1 MVNILKKA
9 ASGLLEMMLSP
20 AMVLAVRAW
29 DSKTMYEVDLHLPT
43 ANMASWDTIK
53 RLKCKVGA
61 LEYRDYTPSLW
72 NSETNVCTMFIETG
86 HDGPGSCWARQLKP
100 GDEISYGAAHAAAL
114 PTLLG
119 GVLCLADGSALGH
132 FLALKQLT
140 DHSEHPMDVAVL
152 LPETYQIPD
161 LLKEENPEFDFMTG
175 HGEAGIALM
184 EQWCDQKELNR
195 YNSIY
200 IAGSVPMMRA
210 LRRKLKANPAV
221 HAKVQGY
228 GFWS

>member
-20 AMVLAVRAW
+20 AKVLAVRAW
-29 DSKTMYEVDLHLPT
+29 YPGTMYEVDLHLPT
-43 ANMASWDTIK
+43 TNMEGWDTIK
-53 RLKCKVGA
+53 RLKCKLDA
-61 LEYRDYTPSLW
+61 LEYRGYTPALW
-72 NSETNVCTMFIETG
+72 NSETNVCTMFIEAG
-86 HDGPGSCWARQLKP
+86 HNGAGSRWVKRLQP
-100 GDEISYGAAHAAAL
+100 GDEISFGAAHAAAL
-114 PTLLG
+114 PTSLG

-152 LPETYQIPD
+152 LPENCRIPD
-161 LLKEENPEFDFMTG
+161 TLKEENPEFEFITG
-175 HGEAGIALM
+175 HGNAGIALL
-184 EQWCDQKELNR
+184 EQWCDRKDLNQ

-200 IAGSVPMMRA
+200 IAGNVPMMRA

-221 HAKVQGY
+221 HAKVYGY